1 MLANIASGF
10 LVIACAGFATFQI
23 AILFGAP
30 LAQYSDGGKS
40 SGKLSPMI
48 RLISA
53 LRALFY
59 LATSGHYLA
68 QLGVFAPLLDDS
80 GNAIVNWVFTLPLA
94 IAAIFYNLTDS
105 DKERRLFG
113 ATSIT
118 MVIASLL
125 VALQR

>member
-10 LVIACAGFATFQI
+10 LVISCSGIAAFQI
-23 AILFGAP
+23 AIIFGAP
-30 LAQYSDGGKS
+30 LAQHSDGGKS
-40 SGKLSPMI
+40 SGKLSPQI

-80 GNAIVNWVFTLPLA
+80 GNSIANWVFTIPLA
-94 IAAIFYNLTDS
+94 IAAIFYNLTES
-105 DKERRLFG
+105 DGERRLFG
-113 ATSIT
+113 ASSIT
-118 MVIASLL
+118 MAIAALL